1 MSRVL
6 IKPGSTTTEDSQK
19 LKILDLGSRCNI
31 QCRQYKGADQ
41 RCCCRA
47 ADLRLCFL
55 HMQKANVLM
64 MRLKCTLKKSF
75 QMTCQILSRAKHLVR
90 KRLTS
95 QKLSLAYVICV
106 LSKYVYTLERYTS
119 NFER

>member
-6 IKPGSTTTEDSQK
+6 IKPGSTTTEGSQR

-31 QCRQYKGADQ
+31 QCSKYKGADQ
-41 RCCCRA
+41 RFGCRA
-47 ADLRLCFL
+47 ADLRLCFS

-64 MRLKCTLKKSF
+64 TRLECILKISF
-75 QMTCQILSRAKHLVR
+75 KMTCQILSRAKHLVR
-90 KRLTS
+90 KRQSSHT
-95 QKLSLAYVICV
+95 LSLAYVICA

-119 NFER
+119 NSEH